1 MRGGF
6 WASLALLSF
15 LLGLLLVAFF
25 KKEEELAQKKG
36 RVVLLLRL
44 TCFSSLLV
52 CGKVLKSGKKH
63 FTGMEWW

>member
-25 KKEEELAQKKG
+25 KKEEELAQKNREG
-36 RVVLLLRL
+36 STTTPLDVFLLSPRL
-44 TCFSSLLV
+44 
-52 CGKVLKSGKKH
+52 
-63 FTGMEWW
+63 W